1 MPDAVQ
7 RWQSPA
13 LALVLI
19 LIALRRRVSRVSCIA
34 VQRYP
39 MLLSACALALWRWL
53 WDRYRLI
60 AADGPPLPTLPTPS
74 EEEVSSPP
82 LQRCNNSFTITNE
95 RGESRGSLN
104 EKATGGWSWQVDE
117 SPVTAS
123 IGPQKPP
130 GPVLRRDGG
139 EAEAEAQAQ
148 ARLPSAP
155 QAPRGA
161 AAASPAQPVADSPWR
176 RARRSSRVT
185 FQLDQSPGFYGFVF
199 SYDGTC
205 VAHGADD
212 SFVGLSLKQERP
224 TYYLL
229 RLHLLRLHLPRLHLP
244 RLYLLRCTHYGCTH
258 CGYTHYGCA
267 PSRWSSGRTWRRA
280 MAPSRARSCTA
291 ASWPRQ
297 RRAAAG

>member
-1 MPDAVQ
+1 MPDDALQ

-13 LALVLI
+13 LALVLV
-19 LIALRRRVSRVSCIA
+19 LIALRRRVRRVTRIA
-34 VQRYP
+34 AQHYP
-39 MLLSACALALWRWL
+39 MLLSACTLALWRWL

-60 AADGPPLPTLPTPS
+60 AADGRPLPTLPTPHL
-74 EEEVSSPP
+74 EVDTSPR
-82 LQRCNNSFTITNE
+82 LERSINSFTITNE

-123 IGPQKPP
+123 IGPQKQP
-130 GPVLRRDGG
+130 GPVLRRDSG

-148 ARLPSAP
+148 ARLPSAA

-161 AAASPAQPVADSPWR
+161 AAATPAQPVADSPWR
-176 RARRSSRVT
+176 RARRSSRVS

-212 SFVGLSLKQERP
+212 SFVGLSLKQERS
-224 TYYLL
+224 TYD
-229 RLHLLRLHLPRLHLP
+229 
-244 RLYLLRCTHYGCTH
+244 GCT
-258 CGYTHYGCA
+258 
-267 PSRWSSGRTWRRA
+267 
-280 MAPSRARSCTA
+280 
-291 ASWPRQ
+291 
-297 RRAAAG
+297 

>member
-1 MPDAVQ
+1 MFVCRQLCVVPAKSSAFGARVSCSCAGTSSCVVRERGRVRCQTSRVDAHRGGRSLQWKIGMPDALGW
-7 RWQSPA
+7 RSPA
-13 LALVLI
+13 LALVLV
-19 LIALRRRVSRVSCIA
+19 LLALRRRVSRATRIA
-34 VQRYP
+34 TQRYP

-60 AADGPPLPTLPTPS
+60 AADGPPLPTLPTP
-74 EEEVSSPP
+74 EVEVSSPP
-82 LQRCNNSFTITNE
+82 LERCTNSFTITNE

-123 IGPQKPP
+123 IGPQKQP
-130 GPVLRRDGG
+130 GPVLRRDSG
-139 EAEAEAQAQ
+139 EAEAEAQAP
-148 ARLPSAP
+148 ARVPSA

-161 AAASPAQPVADSPWR
+161 AAATLAQPVADSPWR

-212 SFVGLSLKQERP
+212 SFVGLSLKQERS
-224 TYYLL
+224 TY
-229 RLHLLRLHLPRLHLP
+229 
-244 RLYLLRCTHYGCTH
+244 YGCT
-258 CGYTHYGCA
+258 CDGCTYC
-267 PSRWSSGRTWRRA
+267 S
-280 MAPSRARSCTA
+280 
-291 ASWPRQ
+291 
-297 RRAAAG
+297 

>member
-148 ARLPSAP
+148 ARLPSA

-161 AAASPAQPVADSPWR
+161 AAATPAQPVADSPWR